1 MDEEERNEIVED
13 TDADTRDVEE
23 RVEEKTDHRIDEFRD
38 VVNRIESLSNEIRD
52 FREMMVSRFDAMQGI
67 AIDNA
72 GSGSEELDKIET
84 DDSEDLAT
92 ADWED
97 WEKELNN

>member
-1 MDEEERNEIVED
+1 MDEERNEIVED

-23 RVEEKTDHRIDEFRD
+23 RVEEETDHRIDEFRD

-72 GSGSEELDKIET
+72 GSGSEELDEIET

>member
-23 RVEEKTDHRIDEFRD
+23 RVEEETNHRIDEFRD

-72 GSGSEELDKIET
+72 GSGSEELDEIET

>member
-23 RVEEKTDHRIDEFRD
+23 RVEEETDRRIDEFRD
-38 VVNRIESLSNEIRD
+38 VVNRIESLSNDIRD

-72 GSGSEELDKIET
+72 GSGSKELDKIET

>member
-23 RVEEKTDHRIDEFRD
+23 RVEEETDHRIDEFRD

-72 GSGSEELDKIET
+72 GSGSEELDEIET